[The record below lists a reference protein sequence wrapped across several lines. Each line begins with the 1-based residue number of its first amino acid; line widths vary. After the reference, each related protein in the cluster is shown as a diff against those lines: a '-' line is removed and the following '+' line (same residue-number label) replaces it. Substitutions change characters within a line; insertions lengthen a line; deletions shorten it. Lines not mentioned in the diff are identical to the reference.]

1 MPAMDFARL
10 IKQTQR
16 HAKSRRTEQD
26 GGPSGFPAAVAASLM
41 RRGSGGGGS
50 LPAQRAEI
58 DGIKSGSESAP
69 AKREWSGVESGNS
82 APPTR
87 QVRWFA
93 RMLRMQ
99 RPGCPGIRNQDMNT
113 GVETVT

>member
-16 HAKSRRTEQD
+16 HAKSRRAEQD
-26 GGPSGFPAAVAASLM
+26 GGPSGFPAAASLM
-41 RRGSGGGGS
+41 RRGNGGGGS

-69 AKREWSGVESGNS
+69 AKREQSGVESANS
-82 APPTR
+82 RPSDVPGEE
-87 QVRWFA
+87 VRADAAGAAAW
-93 RMLRMQ
+93 M
-99 RPGCPGIRNQDMNT
+99 PKC
-113 GVETVT
+113 